1 MDLDFRAANA
11 GHQPLPD
18 SLNQLSGRVIGCAI
32 EVHRRLG
39 PGLLEHV
46 YDRAMC
52 VELAHCGLKFLRQV
66 ATPMVYR
73 DEVVGEFRLDLLVE
87 GELVVEIKSVQHL
100 EDVFVS
106 QVLTYLKATDR
117 RLGLILNFNCS
128 TLRSGIR
135 RVIR

>member
-1 MDLDFRAANA
+1 
-11 GHQPLPD
+11 
-18 SLNQLSGRVIGCAI
+18 
-32 EVHRRLG
+32 
-39 PGLLEHV
+39 
-46 YDRAMC
+46 
-52 VELAHCGLKFLRQV
+52 
-66 ATPMVYR
+66 MVYR
-73 DEVVGEFRLDLLVE
+73 DQVVGEFRLDLIVE